1 MKGRGRRRRNESVAR
16 PRSGSGGDDG
26 GERPLSG
33 YEVGS
38 RAARARF
45 GTREGS
51 RGGDYSQADLLT
63 LVAASEGRAFTP
75 QEERYVRQ
83 SIAEAGYDPYAT
95 ERVRVGLAGTDHR
108 GRLLSHGQEISTED
122 RHDATHVVAEE
133 QWPAG
138 TSKEDY
144 LASARE
150 VVLDPKTRIL
160 YSRRPYPGGNR
171 RHLGFIRQSGELR
184 GPGGSQW
191 MFVEYR
197 LETGHWMTAH
207 QRPEGPEDIEAENR
221 REDTLWMNA
230 PE

>member
-16 PRSGSGGDDG
+16 PRSGSGKGGDG
-26 GERPLSG
+26 PISG
-33 YEVGS
+33 YDVGS
-38 RAARARF
+38 QAARARF

-63 LVAASEGRAFTP
+63 LVAVSEGRTFTQ
-75 QEERYVRQ
+75 QEERYVRE

-95 ERVRVGLAGTDHR
+95 ERVRAGLSGIDYR
-108 GRLLSHGQEISTED
+108 GRMLSPGQEISTED
-122 RHDATHVVAEE
+122 RHDATHVIAEE

-138 TSKEDY
+138 TSKEQY

-150 VVLDPKTRIL
+150 VVLDPDTHIL

-184 GPGGSQW
+184 GPGGNQW
-191 MFVEYR
+191 IFVEYR
-197 LETGHWMTAH
+197 LETGHWMSAH
-207 QRPEGPEDIEAENR
+207 QRPEGPEEIEAENR

-230 PE
+230 PR